1 MAKFGFLSV
10 LEEELDKHLDYD
22 FAMDWDKKNHAVE
35 VTFILEAQN
44 SSNVETIDDK
54 GEVSDED
61 VIFKAVYDKYQDE
74 YDPYLED
81 RERIKWKLVERPNS
95 YYYFVKD
102 QFHMNLRKV
111 YLVSFCPIL
120 RRP

>member
-61 VIFKAVYDKYQDE
+61 VILKTTC
-74 YDPYLED
+74 
-81 RERIKWKLVERPNS
+81 
-95 YYYFVKD
+95 
-102 QFHMNLRKV
+102 
-111 YLVSFCPIL
+111 SFTIQQNHVL
-120 RRP
+120 MKRTT